1 MNLFLAPGTSS
12 FLYNSLKKVLLK
24 LYLQERIS
32 FPFCDLTL
40 FNYQQWVPSLP
51 GPIRQVSPPLRKCS
65 WEKKGALGHHGRAAF
80 RDDSGVGSA
89 GLGAQWRGEERPLV
103 WGDTCACVSEDRR
116 AQPFGEFPVVLSL
129 TSAQDVLCP
138 DNLAPPPCLAL
149 NVCSHHML
157 LWFLCLNVHWCVH
170 VTTQLWRLK
179 VILW

>member
-1 MNLFLAPGTSS
+1 MGPLSPRAHKTSKSTSEEMQLREERCAGPPRPGCI
-12 FLYNSLKKVLLK
+12 
-24 LYLQERIS
+24 Q
-32 FPFCDLTL
+32 
-40 FNYQQWVPSLP
+40 
-51 GPIRQVSPPLRKCS
+51 
-65 WEKKGALGHHGRAAF
+65 
-80 RDDSGVGSA
+80 DDSGVGSA

-157 LWFLCLNVHWCVH
+157 L
-170 VTTQLWRLK
+170 
-179 VILW
+179 